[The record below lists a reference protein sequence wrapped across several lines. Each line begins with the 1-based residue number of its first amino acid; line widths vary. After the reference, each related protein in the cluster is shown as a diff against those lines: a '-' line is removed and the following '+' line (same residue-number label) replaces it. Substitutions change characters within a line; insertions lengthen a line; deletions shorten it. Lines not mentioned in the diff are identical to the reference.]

1 MIRLG
6 AKRHSPEM
14 TMQLVFQISPDPK
27 AGRNL
32 MPRDVTNFVFEF
44 QYSPDPK
51 VVLGYK
57 DPLY

>member
-1 MIRLG
+1 
-6 AKRHSPEM
+6 M
-14 TMQLVFQISPDPK
+14 TIQLVFQSSPDPK

-32 MPRDVTNFVFEF
+32 MPRDVANFVFEF
-44 QYSPDPK
+44 LSSPNPK